1 MWAYTDPKGMI
12 PSSSSSSSSSL
23 PKSEAS
29 DEGGDLPRVETW
41 RWLTFLLRDYIQ
53 HHVTVVQDMLVSYCY
68 GDIGMKEFGRKML
81 QVHLENIS
89 GHGL

>member
-12 PSSSSSSSSSL
+12 PSSSSSSL